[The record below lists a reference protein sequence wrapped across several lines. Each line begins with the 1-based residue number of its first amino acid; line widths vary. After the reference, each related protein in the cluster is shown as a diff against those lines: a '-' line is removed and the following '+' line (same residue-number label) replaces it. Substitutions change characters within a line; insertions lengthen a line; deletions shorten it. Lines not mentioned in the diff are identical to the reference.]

1 MSAIKRFFALILV
14 LVIAATVAFIFY
26 NSSLPPEKSSEQSG
40 AIGGV
45 LAEIIPPETELGG
58 FLQKYLRKIAH
69 FTEYGL
75 LGIELALMCV
85 FFIKHKIAF
94 ALGSLFF
101 AGTVALVDET
111 VQIFS
116 ERGPTVSD
124 IWIDIGGFLFF
135 SALAYLVLALIK
147 FVAFIIRRRRV
158 AGRQPYPLDIRSSL
172 KK

>member
-1 MSAIKRFFALILV
+1 MGVFKRVLSVLLTLIV
-14 LVIAATVAFIFY
+14 LLTVAFIFY
-26 NSSLPPEKSSEQSG
+26 NSSLPPEQSAEQSG
-40 AIGGV
+40 AVGGII
-45 LAEIIPPETELGG
+45 AEIIPPETELGG
-58 FLQKYLRKIAH
+58 FLQKYIRKIAH

-85 FFIKHKIAF
+85 FLVKRRMPF

-147 FVAFIIRRRRV
+147 FTAFVVRHIG
-158 AGRQPYPLDIRSSL
+158 AADRQPYPLDIRSSL

>member
-1 MSAIKRFFALILV
+1 MSAIKRFFALVLV

-40 AIGGV
+40 AVGGII
-45 LAEIIPPETELGG
+45 AEIIPPETELGG
-58 FLQKYLRKIAH
+58 FLQKYIRKIAH

-85 FFIKHKIAF
+85 FLVKRRMPF

-135 SALAYLVLALIK
+135 SALAYFVLALIK
-147 FVAFIIRRRRV
+147 FAAFVVRHIG
-158 AGRQPYPLDIRSSL
+158 AADRQPYPLDIRSSL